1 MRVVAHACAILRH
14 HIDNQWLFTGHG
26 HHQRLQ
32 RDCSLLGAR
41 ISMRRIEDA
50 MIRAEFFRRS
60 NRIGKF
66 HISCHTNQRPCLT
79 THST

>member
-26 HHQRLQ
+26 QHQRLQ

-50 MIRAEFFRRS
+50 MIRAEFFGRS
-60 NRIGKF
+60 NRTGKF
-66 HISCHTNQRPCLT
+66 HISCHTNRRPCLT
-79 THST
+79 TRST